1 MPCFPKSILSDLFI
15 SYLWSSLFRLQG
27 TRLRRSTAYHPQTD
41 GQTEEER
48 CGKIL
53 FGRAPPAINEIER
66 QRRPMRP
73 HTLQPKVI
81 EFSHSQQGEAQRI

>member
-48 CGKIL
+48 CGKVL
-53 FGRAPPAINEIER
+53 TFLLWGKA
-66 QRRPMRP
+66 
-73 HTLQPKVI
+73 
-81 EFSHSQQGEAQRI
+81 EALGFMGSLGCALVEYEVSC